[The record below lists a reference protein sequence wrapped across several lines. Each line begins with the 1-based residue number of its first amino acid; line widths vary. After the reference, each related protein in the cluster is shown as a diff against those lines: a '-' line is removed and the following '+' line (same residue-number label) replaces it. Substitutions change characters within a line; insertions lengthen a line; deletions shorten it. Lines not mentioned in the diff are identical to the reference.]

1 MSHCLWEDILL
12 VWLIAGIICMACIV
26 VMNDALTPSEAVA
39 CVSALIMG
47 PVAPIVFG
55 VMAAFQKAQQANKD
69 RAARLKDKTG
79 MRGSVARSAQLSR
92 KKPISKGK
100 IFRRK

>member
-12 VWLIAGIICMACIV
+12 VWLISGIGCIACII

-39 CVSALIMG
+39 CASALIMG
-47 PVAPIVFG
+47 PVAPVVFG
-55 VMAAFQKAQQANKD
+55 VIALFQKSQQAKKD
-69 RAARLKDKTG
+69 RLARLKDKTRSG
-79 MRGSVARSAQLSR
+79 PVARSSQSSR
-92 KKPISKGK
+92 KKSASKGK

>member
-12 VWLIAGIICMACIV
+12 VWLISGIICMACIV

-47 PVAPIVFG
+47 PVAPSVIGVF
-55 VMAAFQKAQQANKD
+55 AAFLTAQQAMKD
-69 RAARLKDKTG
+69 TAA
-79 MRGSVARSAQLSR
+79 
-92 KKPISKGK
+92 
-100 IFRRK
+100 